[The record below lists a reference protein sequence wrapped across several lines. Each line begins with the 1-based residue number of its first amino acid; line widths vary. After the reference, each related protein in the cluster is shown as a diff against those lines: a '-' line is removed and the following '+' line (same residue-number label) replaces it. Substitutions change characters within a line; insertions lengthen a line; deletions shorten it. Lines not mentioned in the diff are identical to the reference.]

1 MIICPFPLFIIV
13 PDEDR
18 MAKRAGRALG
28 DFKDLVFPEGYVP
41 GAGKRKVGS
50 VQVQDVCSGVLLK
63 HLTN

>member
-1 MIICPFPLFIIV
+1 
-13 PDEDR
+13 

-50 VQVQDVCSGVLLK
+50 VEFYFNISQTGV
-63 HLTN
+63 